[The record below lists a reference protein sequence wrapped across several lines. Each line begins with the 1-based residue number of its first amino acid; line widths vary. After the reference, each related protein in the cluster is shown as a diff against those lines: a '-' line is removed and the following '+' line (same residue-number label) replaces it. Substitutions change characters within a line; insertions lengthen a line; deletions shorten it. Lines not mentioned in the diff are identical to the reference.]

1 MTLPPILADLRIDAP
16 RRGRVRLLLP
26 LYLVYQVLVI
36 AALVALPFALL
47 ALALRREGHG
57 PGRLGRVLCAT
68 LVVLWNSRGLAIE
81 VEERGR
87 SFEITV
93 I

>member
-1 MTLPPILADLRIDAP
+1 MTLPPILADLRIDAR
-16 RRGRVRLLLP
+16 RRGRVRVLLP

-36 AALVALPFALL
+36 GALVALPFALL
-47 ALALRREGHG
+47 ALVLRREGHG
-57 PGRLGRVLCAT
+57 PGRLGRILFAA
-68 LVVLWNSRGLAIE
+68 LVVLWNSRGLSVE

-87 SFEITV
+87 AFEINV